1 MGPLL
6 IFDKSTLQSFSL
18 DESVWLENFFITN
31 ITPLFFVE
39 SLADLEKEMGSG
51 KTPEDTVGALA
62 SKTPVNG
69 SFSNVHH
76 ALMRAII
83 HRGTT
88 KQTPT
93 GEISIFCIASNTRG
107 WLASNLR
114 IFLAGQNRLRS
125 ELLYPILL
133 AVGNYIS

>member
-1 MGPLL
+1 MQAPFCTGQQAFRPGEYSPCNTQETYLPCWIL
-6 IFDKSTLQSFSL
+6 PHQ
-18 DESVWLENFFITN
+18 
-31 ITPLFFVE
+31 
-39 SLADLEKEMGSG
+39 G
-51 KTPEDTVGALA
+51 KTPEDAVGALA